1 MSDVIHLDVAA
12 NGVGTLTFDLKTEK
26 VNKLSYSIMMDLKAH
41 LTGLAQRDDVRVLVI
56 KSGKPGVFIAGADI
70 TEFQSVDTP
79 EKSREVVD
87 MGQSVFSMISDLKFP
102 TIAAIQGV
110 CLGGGMELA
119 LACDFRVCSD
129 SPRAVMG
136 LPEVNLGII
145 PGWGG
150 TQRLPRLIGLTA
162 ALDIILKGSSV
173 PGAKALKLGL
183 VDLCVPDAFFDDRLR
198 QFIGLVADGSKRKAL
213 LKRRK
218 KISWAD
224 SFFLHRWLVAH
235 FAKKSV
241 MAKSKGHYPAPLA
254 AIKAVVKGYGRSLK
268 SGLEQEAKAF
278 TPLPLTS
285 VSKNLVTLFF
295 IQESLKKYTGVSD
308 ATVVPKRIK
317 NAAVLGAGL
326 MGGGIAW
333 LLSYRDIQV
342 RLKDIA
348 WGAVAKGYEAAYAVY
363 KQLLKRRRIT
373 PAQVSQKL
381 LKIAGT
387 TSYHGFKKTD
397 VVVEAIVENM
407 DVKKQVFQAL
417 ESEVSP
423 NTIIATNTSSL
434 SVTEMATVLTRPENF
449 VGMHFFSP
457 VNRMPLVEVIPGEK
471 TSDQTVATIVDLSK
485 KLKKTPIV
493 VKNCPGFLVNRILIP
508 YVNEAVACLQDGA
521 KVKEID
527 TLLEAFGMPIGP
539 LALADEVGLD
549 VGYKVAKVLEEGYG
563 DRMAVNPV
571 FDAIYEREHL
581 RGKKSGAGFYTHSKA
596 KKTVNAEVQAI
607 VAGFKGASAK
617 VTLGDILDRLILIMV
632 NEAAKCLEESV
643 VESQEL
649 LDMAM
654 LLGTGFPPFRGGLCA
669 YADEIGIQTCVD
681 KLNRLSDL
689 YGSRFKPSSLL
700 VQLSKEH
707 STFYTR

>member
-1 MSDVIHLDVAA
+1 MSDAIQLDVAA
-12 NGVGTLTFDLKTEK
+12 NGLGTLTFDLKEEK
-26 VNKLSYSIMMDLKAH
+26 VNKLSYAIMMELKAH
-41 LTGLAQRDDVRVLVI
+41 ITALSKRDDVKVLVI

-79 EKSREVVD
+79 QKSREVVD
-87 MGQSVFSMISDLKFP
+87 MGQSIFNMVSVLPFP

-110 CLGGGMELA
+110 CLGGGLELA

-129 SPRAVMG
+129 SQRAMLG

-150 TQRLPRLIGLTA
+150 TQRLPRLIGMTA
-162 ALDIILKGSSV
+162 ALDIILKGGSI
-173 PGAKALKLGL
+173 PGPKALKLGL
-183 VDLCVPDAFFDDRLR
+183 VDLCVPDDFFEERLR
-198 QFIGLVADGSKRKAL
+198 QFTGLVADEAKRKQL

-218 KISWAD
+218 SPSWLD
-224 SFFLHRWLVAH
+224 SFFLHRWLVGY
-235 FAKKSV
+235 FAKKTV
-241 MAKSKGHYPAPLA
+241 MAKSKGQYPAPLA
-254 AIKAVVKGYGRSLK
+254 AINAVVKGYGASLK
-268 SGLEQEAKAF
+268 KGLEEEAKAF
-278 TPLPLTS
+278 IPLPLTS
-285 VSKNLVTLFF
+285 VSKHLVTLFF
-295 IQESLKKYTGVSD
+295 IQESLKKYTGVND
-308 ATVVPKRIK
+308 ASIKPKRI
-317 NAAVLGAGL
+317 NSAAVLGAGL

-333 LLSYRDIQV
+333 LFSYRDIQV

-363 KQLLKRRRIT
+363 KQLLKKRRLT
-373 PAQVSQKL
+373 PSQVSQKL

-417 ESEVSP
+417 ESEVNSE
-423 NTIIATNTSSL
+423 TIIATNTSSL

-508 YVNEAVACLQDGA
+508 YVNEAVSCLQDGA

-527 TLLEAFGMPIGP
+527 DLLEAFGMPIGP
-539 LALADEVGLD
+539 FALADEVGLD

-563 DRMAVNPV
+563 DRMAVSPV
-571 FDAIYEREHL
+571 FDAIYEKEHL
-581 RGKKSGAGFYTHSKA
+581 RGKKSGAGFYTHTGN
-596 KKTVNAEVQAI
+596 KKQVNAEVQAI
-607 VAGFKGASAK
+607 VANFKGANSRLSK
-617 VTLGDILDRLILIMV
+617 EDILDRLILIMV

-643 VESQEL
+643 VASHEL

-700 VQLSKEH
+700 VQLSKEQ

>member
-1 MSDVIHLDVAA
+1 MSDAIVLDVAV
-12 NGVGTLTFDLKTEK
+12 NGVGTLTFDLQTEK
-26 VNKLSYSIMMDLKAH
+26 VNKLSYSIMMELKAH
-41 LTGLAQRDDVRVLVI
+41 LTTLSTRDDVKVLVI

-70 TEFQSVDTP
+70 TEFQSVDTE
-79 EKSREVVD
+79 EKSRGVVE
-87 MGQSVFSMISDLKFP
+87 MGQSIFAMISALPFP

-110 CLGGGMELA
+110 CLGGGLELA
-119 LACDFRVCSD
+119 LACDFRLCSD
-129 SPRAVMG
+129 SPRTMLG

-162 ALDIILKGSSV
+162 ALDLILKGGSI
-173 PGAKALKLGL
+173 PGDKAFKLGL
-183 VDLCVPDAFFDDRLR
+183 VDVCVPDAFFDQRLNA
-198 QFIGLVADGSKRKAL
+198 FIGVVADQTKRKAL

-218 KISWAD
+218 RPSVLD
-224 SFFLHRWLVAH
+224 SFFLHRWLVGY
-235 FAKKSV
+235 FAKKTVLS
-241 MAKSKGHYPAPLA
+241 KSKGQYPAPLA
-254 AIKAVVKGYGRSLK
+254 AIKAVVKGYGGSLK
-268 SGLEQEAKAF
+268 AGLAQEAKAF

-285 VSKNLVTLFF
+285 VSKHLVTLFF
-295 IQESLKKYTGVSD
+295 IQESLKKYTGISDSSVS
-308 ATVVPKRIK
+308 AKPIQH
-317 NAAVLGAGL
+317 AAVLGAGL

-333 LLSYRDIQV
+333 LLSYRDINV
-342 RLKDIA
+342 RLKDVA
-348 WGAVAKGYEAAYAVY
+348 WGAVAKGYEAAASVY
-363 KQLLKRRRIT
+363 KQLLKKRRIT
-373 PAQVSQKL
+373 QGQMSQKL

-387 TSYHGFKKTD
+387 TSYHGFKKAD

-417 ESEVSP
+417 ESEVR
-423 NTIIATNTSSL
+423 TDAIIATNTSSL

-471 TSDQTVATIVDLSK
+471 TSAQTIVSIVELSK

-521 KVKEID
+521 KIKDID
-527 TLLEAFGMPIGP
+527 ALLEGFGMPIGP

-549 VGYKVAKVLEEGYG
+549 VGYKVAKVLEDGYG
-563 DRMAVNPV
+563 DRMTVSPV
-571 FDAIYEREHL
+571 FDAIYSREHL
-581 RGKKSGAGFYTHSKA
+581 RGKKSGSGFYVHTGR
-596 KKTVNAEVQAI
+596 KKTVNPEVQAI
-607 VAGFKGASAK
+607 VSGFKSSHSRVSK
-617 VTLGDILDRLILIMV
+617 QDVLDRLILIMV
-632 NEAAKCLEESV
+632 NEAAKCLEESII
-643 VESQEL
+643 ESHDL

-689 YGSRFKPSSLL
+689 YGNRFKPASLL
-700 VQLSKEH
+700 VQLSKENA
-707 STFYTR
+707 TFYTR

>member
-1 MSDVIHLDVAA
+1 MFEVIQLDVAA
-12 NGVGTLTFDLKTEK
+12 NGAATLTFDLKTEK
-26 VNKLSYSIMMDLKAH
+26 VNKLSYSIMMELKAH
-41 LTGLAQRDDVRVLVI
+41 LTGLASREDVKVLVV
-56 KSGKPGVFIAGADI
+56 KSAKLGVFIAGADI
-70 TEFQSVDTP
+70 TEFQSVDTE
-79 EKSREVVD
+79 EKSREVVE
-87 MGQSVFSMISDLKFP
+87 MGQSIFGLLDALPFP

-119 LACDFRVCSD
+119 LACDFRICSD
-129 SPRAVMG
+129 SPRTMLG

-150 TQRLPRLIGLTA
+150 TQRLPRLVGMAA
-162 ALDIILKGSSV
+162 ALDVILKGSSV
-173 PGAKALKLGL
+173 PGPKADKIGL
-183 VDLCVPDAFFDDRLR
+183 VDLCVPDAFFEDRLR
-198 QFIGLVADGSKRKAL
+198 SFIGAVADETKRKAL
-213 LKRRK
+213 LRRRK
-218 KISWAD
+218 KLSALD
-224 SFFLHRWLVAH
+224 SFFLHRWLVGY
-235 FAKKSV
+235 FAKKAV
-241 MAKSKGHYPAPLA
+241 MEKSKGHYPAPLA
-254 AIKAVVKGYGRSLK
+254 AIKAVVKGYGSSLK
-268 SGLEQEAKAF
+268 SGLAQEAKHF

-285 VSKNLVTLFF
+285 VSRHLVTLFF

-308 ATVVPKRIK
+308 TSIRGKRIQ

-333 LLSYRDIQV
+333 LFSYRDISV
-342 RLKDIA
+342 RLKDVA
-348 WGAVAKGYEAAYAVY
+348 WGAVAKGYEAAHAVY
-363 KQLLKRRRIT
+363 KQLLKRRRLT
-373 PAQVSQKL
+373 AGEVSQKI

-387 TSYHGFKKTD
+387 TSYHGFKKAD
-397 VVVEAIVENM
+397 VVVEAIVENI

-417 ESEVSP
+417 ESEVRP
-423 NTIIATNTSSL
+423 DTIIATNTSSL

-471 TSDQTVATIVDLSK
+471 TSDQTIVSIVELSK
-485 KLKKTPIV
+485 RLRKTPIV

-527 TLLEAFGMPIGP
+527 ALLEAFGMPIGP

-563 DRMAVNPV
+563 DRMAVSPV
-571 FDAIYEREHL
+571 FDAVYQKEDI
-581 RGKKSGAGFYTHSKA
+581 RGKKSGAGFYVHSGS
-596 KKTVNAEVQAI
+596 KKSVNPEVQSI
-607 VAGFKGASAK
+607 ISTFKGSNSK
-617 VTLGDILDRLILIMV
+617 VSKEDILDRLILIMV

-643 VESQEL
+643 IESHDL

-681 KLNRLSDL
+681 KLNRLADL
-689 YGSRFKPSSLL
+689 YGNRFKPSNLL
-700 VQLSKEH
+700 VQLSKEN